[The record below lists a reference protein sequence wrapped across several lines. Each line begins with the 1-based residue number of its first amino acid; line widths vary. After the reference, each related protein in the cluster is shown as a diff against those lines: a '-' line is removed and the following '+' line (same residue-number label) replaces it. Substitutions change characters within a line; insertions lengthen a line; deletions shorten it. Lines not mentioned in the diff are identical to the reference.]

1 MRRYVVAVAVL
12 GLLVWSSV
20 GLHGPALTVH
30 GESPAVGFGVGAVI
44 PTTEETRTVGVAGI
58 CMTGGRV
65 ATVTGVTLEDAHG
78 LAVEDF
84 GTARIGPGRP
94 EVPGVMAQTPSRLG
108 YTHESVTQR
117 CDEDG
122 VVALAL
128 SLRVVDPAD
137 AARAWAGGATVRY
150 VLDGTPGA
158 LTVRGHLTLC
168 VLPMARLDE
177 CRHPDEV
184 DSDG

>member
-1 MRRYVVAVAVL
+1 MRRYVVAAAVL

-20 GLHGPALTVH
+20 GLHGPALTVR
-30 GESPAVGFGVGAVI
+30 GESPAADFGVGAVI
-44 PTTEETRTVGVAGI
+44 PTIEDTRTVGVAGI
-58 CMTGGRV
+58 CLTGGEV
-65 ATVTGVTLEDAHG
+65 ATVTAVTLEDAHG

-84 GTARIGPGRP
+84 GTARIGPGGP
-94 EVPGVMAQTPSRLG
+94 EVPGMMAQTPSLLG
-108 YTHESVTQR
+108 YTHEPVTQR

-128 SLRVVDPAD
+128 SLRVVDPARTT
-137 AARAWAGGATVRY
+137 RAWAGGATVRY
-150 VLDGTPGA
+150 VLDGVPGV

-168 VLPMARLDE
+168 VLPAARADE